1 MEGETVEGTIE
12 DGRDVGGLWVEG
24 EREFPMKVVGLFV
37 VGIWVV
43 ETGDAWIEVKEVA
56 GIF

>member
-1 MEGETVEGTIE
+1 
-12 DGRDVGGLWVEG
+12 
-24 EREFPMKVVGLFV
+24 MKVEGLFV

-56 GIF
+56 GTFEVGI